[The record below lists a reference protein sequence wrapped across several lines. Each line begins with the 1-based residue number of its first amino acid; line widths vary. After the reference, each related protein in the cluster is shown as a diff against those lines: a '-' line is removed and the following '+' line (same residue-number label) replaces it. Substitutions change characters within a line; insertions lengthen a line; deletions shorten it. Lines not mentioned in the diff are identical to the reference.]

1 MVLNFKMQIEDS
13 APMSIFQYCA
23 HRFQKNKTF
32 NSFILKQFPYQ
43 IEIIIMVKV
52 VNYTSFSL
60 LF

>member
-32 NSFILKQFPYQ
+32 KSIILKQFPNQ
-43 IEIIIMVKV
+43 TEIIIMV
-52 VNYTSFSL
+52 NFELT
-60 LF
+60 